1 MNMDTA
7 KSSSKIITED
17 DCIQFL
23 EHIRWHGKPTCPYCH
38 AQKST
43 PMKDGRHHCNG
54 CGVTYS
60 VTVQTIFHRSHLS
73 LDKWFLAIR
82 LIIVS
87 HGNISAR
94 KLAEGAKINRNTA
107 WQIIDKVYTAM
118 AKTDERQ
125 LLLSIVEMQ
134 E

>member
-1 MNMDTA
+1 MDIVN
-7 KSSSKIITED
+7 SSSKIITQH

-23 EHIRWHGKPTCPYCH
+23 EQIRWQGKPTCPYCH

-43 PMKDGRHHCNG
+43 SMRDGRHHCNG

-73 LDKWFLAIR
+73 IDKWFLAIR
-82 LIIVS
+82 LIIIS
-87 HGNISAR
+87 HGNISSR
-94 KLAEGAKINRNTA
+94 KLAESAKINRNTA
-107 WQIIDKVYTAM
+107 QQIINKVYKAM
-118 AKTDERQ
+118 TKTDERQ

>member
-1 MNMDTA
+1 MGTA
-7 KSSSKIITED
+7 KSSPTFNTHD
-17 DCIQFL
+17 DCIHYL
-23 EHIRWHGKPTCPYCH
+23 ERIRWQGRPTCPYCH

-43 PMKDGRHHCNG
+43 PMKDGRHHCNS

-60 VTVQTIFHRSHLS
+60 VTVQTIFHHSHLP
-73 LDKWFLAIR
+73 LHKWFLAIR

-87 HGNISAR
+87 HGRISVR
-94 KLAEGAKINRNTA
+94 QLAKGAKINRNTA
-107 WQIIDKVYTAM
+107 LHITDKVYKAM

-125 LLLSIVEMQ
+125 LLLSIVETQ